1 VGGGLAL
8 LCFLS
13 QLAIFA
19 RTVAR
24 SVNPVLKNNSHP
36 DPKRKRTGLRTR
48 LSRKIEYFPT
58 PDQADLSAAFEY
70 FTGDERVCA
79 GLIRSGAAAD
89 SAVDVGNRPVEA
101 LPREP
106 MKVVHALH
114 DSYHNRHV
122 VASRKLLKREN
133 GPPGAKSDSRP
144 SARVPAEQEDIR
156 RIPAHRTI
164 QVPRVHDDDAQAHR
178 SRTLPRKGSC
188 DSGKGEYDR
197 ATGHVA
203 GNQPL
208 DDSRDKSR
216 LFHLHKQFKVSRR
229 KQRQCRI
236 EGKRILDMTR
246 RAV

>member
-1 VGGGLAL
+1 L

-48 LSRKIEYFPT
+48 LSCKIEYFPT

-89 SAVDVGNRPVEA
+89 SAVNVGNRPVEA

-122 VASRKLLKREN
+122 VASRKLLK
-133 GPPGAKSDSRP
+133 
-144 SARVPAEQEDIR
+144 
-156 RIPAHRTI
+156 
-164 QVPRVHDDDAQAHR
+164 
-178 SRTLPRKGSC
+178 
-188 DSGKGEYDR
+188 
-197 ATGHVA
+197 
-203 GNQPL
+203 
-208 DDSRDKSR
+208 
-216 LFHLHKQFKVSRR
+216 
-229 KQRQCRI
+229 
-236 EGKRILDMTR
+236 
-246 RAV
+246 